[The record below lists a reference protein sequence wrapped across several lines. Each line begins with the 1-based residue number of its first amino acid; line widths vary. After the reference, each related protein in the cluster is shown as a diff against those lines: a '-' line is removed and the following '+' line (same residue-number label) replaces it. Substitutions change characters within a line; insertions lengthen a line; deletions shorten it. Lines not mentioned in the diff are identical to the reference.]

1 MGNTEMES
9 EADNHPSHE
18 VALHTFSISKTPI
31 TVVQYREYCRAT
43 STTMPAP
50 PSLGWIDSN
59 PITNVSWQDAVGYT
73 DWLANKTGKHY
84 RLPTEAEWEYAA
96 RGGNQSKGNLYAGS
110 NSLDSV
116 GWYRDNSS
124 GKPYLV
130 AQKRPN
136 ELGIYDMSGNVW
148 EWCSD
153 WYGADYYASSPKDNP
168 RGPASGTYR
177 VLRGGSWFNTPDY
190 CQAAFRYYYD
200 PSDHNDYTGFRV
212 VLVP

>member
-1 MGNTEMES
+1 MGNTEMKR

-18 VALHTFSISKTPI
+18 VAIHTFGISKTPI
-31 TVVQYREYCRAT
+31 TVAQYREYCRAT
-43 STTMPAP
+43 GIAMSAP
-50 PSLGWIDSN
+50 PSLGWIDST

-96 RGGNQSKGNLYAGS
+96 RGGNQSKGSLYAGS

-116 GWYRDNSS
+116 GWYRDNSP

-130 AQKRPN
+130 AQKGPN

-153 WYGADYYASSPKDNP
+153 WYGADYYANSPKDNP

-190 CQAAFRYYYD
+190 CQVAFRYYYD